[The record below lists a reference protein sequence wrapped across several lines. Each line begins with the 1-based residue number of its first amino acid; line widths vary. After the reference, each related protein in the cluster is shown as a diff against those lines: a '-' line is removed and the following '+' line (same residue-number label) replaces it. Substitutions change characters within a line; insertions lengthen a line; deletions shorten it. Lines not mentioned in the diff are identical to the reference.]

1 MPYFKV
7 QLSGAGISLQAVDGA
22 DPAIG
27 FFTTRL
33 VRARDPEHAHSLAK
47 EAVLSEWQPGG
58 AYAGGN
64 IGTLPSLIVEESWQ
78 VGLLEG
84 ILGRRASGYAFYS
97 HDD

>member
-7 QLSGAGISLQAVDGA
+7 QLSGTGISLQVVDGS

-33 VRARDPEHAHSLAK
+33 IRARDPEHARSMAR
-47 EAVLSEWQPGG
+47 ESVLSEWQPGG
-58 AYAGGN
+58 AYATGN
-64 IGTLPSLIVEESWQ
+64 IGALPSLTVEESWQ

-84 ILGRRASGYAFYS
+84 ILGRRASGYAFYT

>member
-7 QLSGAGISLQAVDGA
+7 RLSGAGISLSVVDGS

-33 VRARDPEHAHSLAK
+33 VCARDPEHAHGLAK

-58 AYAGGN
+58 AYASGN
-64 IGTLPSLIVEESWQ
+64 VGALPALVVEESWQ

-84 ILGRRASGYAFYS
+84 ILGRRPSGYSFYT

>member
-7 QLSGAGISLQAVDGA
+7 QLSGTGISFRVVDGS

-33 VRARDPEHAHSLAK
+33 VRAKNADHAHSSAK
-47 EAVLSEWQPGG
+47 ATVLSEWRPGG
-58 AYAGGN
+58 DYAGGN
-64 IGTLPSLIVEESWQ
+64 RGALPSLTVEESWQ
-78 VGLLEG
+78 VGLVAG
-84 ILGRRASGYAFYS
+84 ILGRKGGGYSLYS